1 MTAATVSHWT
11 MANLVS
17 VYKVSLILCAA
28 LGSGIGFCRALQL
41 YMPRSQNQRGWS
53 DAQNAARRSWQ
64 SPTALSI
71 VLIVPARCTVV
82 RKQQVTGNGGRIRTN
97 RDSKSRI
104 YSRFP
109 AWQSWRW
116 IAIPIIAQKSRSN
129 CPHGGTCHGYKTL
142 LHSSEATGPKFYTT
156 AQFSVW
162 GTKFLLLVKW
172 SKTVVCDDPASNG
185 FVPQKR
191 MGRWLW
197 QNLSVLPHQ
206 RGVWAAALWP
216 SKSGGHATGTA
227 VCRSCIHQKTGV
239 WKTQPY
245 LPKTLWSGF
254 EHRLQEIRLRNAGRL
269 NNEFDKYGNPLC
281 WSAKTRR

>member
-17 VYKVSLILCAA
+17 VYKGSPILCAA

-41 YMPRSQNQRGWS
+41 YMPRSQNQMGWS

-197 QNLSVLPHQ
+197 QNLSVLPYQ
-206 RGVWAAALWP
+206 RGVCAAALWP
-216 SKSGGHATGTA
+216 PKGGGYAAGTTI
-227 VCRSCIHQKTGV
+227 CRFDLHQKAGV

-245 LPKTLWSGF
+245 LSKTLWSGF

>member
-17 VYKVSLILCAA
+17 VYKGSPILCAA

-41 YMPRSQNQRGWS
+41 YMPRSQNQMGWS

-206 RGVWAAALWP
+206 RGVCCCTVAAKRRWIRCGNYNMPIWSP
-216 SKSGGHATGTA
+216 SKS
-227 VCRSCIHQKTGV
+227 RGV
-239 WKTQPY
+239 ENPTVSIQNTMKRFRTP
-245 LPKTLWSGF
+245 TS
-254 EHRLQEIRLRNAGRL
+254 RNPVA
-269 NNEFDKYGNPLC
+269 E
-281 WSAKTRR
+281 RRKAE